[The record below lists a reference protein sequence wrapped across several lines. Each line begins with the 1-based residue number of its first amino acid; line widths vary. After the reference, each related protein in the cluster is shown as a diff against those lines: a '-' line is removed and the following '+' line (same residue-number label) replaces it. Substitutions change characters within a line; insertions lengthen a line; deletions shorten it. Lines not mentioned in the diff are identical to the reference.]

1 MRDLTGDTDVARIDL
16 YLDDAREP
24 FETVVPPEAAEIDTA
39 ALADGPHVLRLVAY
53 DAAGNVGRRSIPF
66 VVQNGP
72 GITVTGL
79 RAGERVSGRV
89 GLELNAFSGSE
100 PFDPVRAESSGPVP
114 VWTWV
119 MIVLIGAWAAWYGLA
134 AFAVPPSY
142 ADTPTYAKDPVAVAN
157 APLTQ
162 SAPTKYSGRGVAGGF
177 DYAAGGAQVYAANC
191 AACHGASGAGVPG
204 AFPSLVGDPVVT
216 AHDASE
222 HIRVVLRGLHGKPIG
237 GKTYSSQM
245 PAFAQLSDADVA
257 AVVDHERTSWGNEA
271 PIVSPDVVKR
281 AR

>member
-1 MRDLTGDTDVARIDL
+1 MRDLTGDTAVARIEL

-24 FETVVPPEAAEIDTA
+24 FQTVVPPEAVRLDTA
-39 ALADGPHVLRLVAY
+39 ALEDGPHVLRLVAY
-53 DAAGNVGRRSIPF
+53 DAAGSVGRRSIPF

-79 RAGERVSGRV
+79 RAGERVSGPV
-89 GLELNAFSGSE
+89 SLELNAFSGSE

-119 MIVLIGAWAAWYGLA
+119 MTVVIGAWAAWYGLA

-142 ADTPTYAKDPVAVAN
+142 ADSPTYAKNPVAAAN
-157 APLTQ
+157 APLAQ

-177 DYAAGGAQVYAANC
+177 DYAASGAQVYAANC
-191 AACHGASGAGVPG
+191 AACHGASGTGVPG

-216 AHDASE
+216 AQDASE
-222 HIRVVLRGLHGKPIG
+222 HIRVVLRGLHGKPIRG
-237 GKTYSSQM
+237 TTYASQM
-245 PAFAQLSDADVA
+245 PGFAQLSDAEVA
-257 AVVDHERTSWGNEA
+257 AVVDHERTSWGNKA

-281 AR
+281 ER